1 MKIKKILK
9 KAVAV
14 TIAGFALTSAS
25 LLTSPFTVQAARYNK
40 SAMRRFVR
48 STLNAYWARGAAVI
62 IKDGE
67 PEAINWGYGFYGHRL
82 DNGSSRLTY
91 PVCSLQ
97 KEVTAAIATQLIYEH
112 KFNQNSRLF
121 HWYPNLK
128 NNRRITVGNLM
139 THTSGIVATGTENN
153 RHHFYS
159 ENRAINWVI
168 KRANH
173 SRHDAIGSFHY
184 NNTNYILLAGIIA
197 KVTHQSYAAN
207 VRERVIDRLG
217 LRHTFMNSDL
227 PRNISIARSYNYY
240 RGFYHHSTYANTAL
254 TSQLPGA
261 ANLYSTPMDY
271 YKIQL
276 ALTNGQI
283 LTAHQYH
290 YMTHLHTT
298 SSNGYS
304 GGLYTRNNDQ
314 LRSSFGNLQGNHYG
328 NVLQM
333 TNDNQNGIIL
343 FLNQTQDNERVDKA
357 IAYQILNHI
366 RPYTFDAR

>member
-1 MKIKKILK
+1 MKVKEILQRI
-9 KAVAV
+9 V
-14 TIAGFALTSAS
+14 TITSAS
-25 LLTSPFTVQAARYNK
+25 LFLATASAPVLSQKTQAASYSR
-40 SAMRRFVR
+40 SEMRSFVR
-48 STLNAYWARGAAVI
+48 STLNAYRARGAAVI
-62 IKDGE
+62 IKDGQ
-67 PEAINWGYGFYGHRL
+67 PEAINWGYGFYGHRI
-82 DNGSSRLTY
+82 DNGSSRVTY

-97 KEVTAAIATQLIYEH
+97 KEVTAAIATQLIYEG

-128 NNRRITVGNLM
+128 NNRHITVGNLM
-139 THTSGIVATGTENN
+139 THTSGIIATGTENN

-159 ENRAINWVI
+159 ENSAINWVI
-168 KRANH
+168 NKANH
-173 SRHDAIGSFHY
+173 SRQDAVGSFHY

-207 VRERVIDRLG
+207 VRERVINRLG
-217 LRHTFMNSDL
+217 LTHTFMNSDL
-227 PRNISIARSYNYY
+227 PGNISIARSYNYY
-240 RGFYHHSTYANTAL
+240 RGFYHHSTYANTSL

-261 ANLYSTPMDY
+261 ANLYSNPMDY

-283 LTAHQYH
+283 LTAHQFH
-290 YMTHLHTT
+290 YMTHLNTT

-304 GGLYTRNNDQ
+304 GGLYIRNNDQ

-333 TNDNQNGIIL
+333 TNDNRDGIIL
-343 FLNQTQDNERVDKA
+343 FLNQTQDSERTDKA